1 VVCVRY
7 VHSSKQQPLLPFSDL
22 KLARFPVFSLNFQ
35 VFEQCQEGNVISPRS
50 CLYMTKWLG
59 LKELDF

>member
-7 VHSSKQQPLLPFSDL
+7 VHSSKQQPLL
-22 KLARFPVFSLNFQ
+22 VFSLNFQ